1 MDNNELEKL
10 KFYGDKYWDLIKE
23 RIKTIIF
30 TVQLMIALLVI
41 VSFGDKIISVSDL
54 GKLKILIIILLFL
67 IPIMLMDYLL
77 QINNG
82 LNSLHQLLKFPKEEK
97 KWHKKLIDGSNYIY
111 IFITIIIVDVIIH
124 LINQNFQI
132 SLIIFLIQL
141 LLIAVIIFSKRKE
154 RLK

>member
-1 MDNNELEKL
+1 
-10 KFYGDKYWDLIKE
+10 
-23 RIKTIIF
+23 
-30 TVQLMIALLVI
+30 
-41 VSFGDKIISVSDL
+41 
-54 GKLKILIIILLFL
+54 
-67 IPIMLMDYLL
+67 MDYLL